1 MKSTDLTH
9 LPNPK
14 LSWLKCLF
22 LPKSSARFKP
32 HFKSCFIFY
41 LQPLHWL
48 ISAIVML
55 VISHALVACSSNQI
69 SNLIS
74 TYRVDIQQGNIVV
87 ASNLAQLKPGMTQEQ
102 VKFIL
107 GSPLLTDPFHA
118 NRWDYVYRYQA
129 GSGAIESN
137 RFTVHFNNRIYTHYT
152 GGAMPENKR

>member
-9 LPNPK
+9 LPKPK

-22 LPKSSARFKP
+22 SPKRPACFKFYFKFCQERLRPLVSAV
-32 HFKSCFIFY
+32 
-41 LQPLHWL
+41 
-48 ISAIVML
+48 VML
-55 VISHALVACSSNQI
+55 LISHALVACSSNQV
-69 SNLIS
+69 SNLIQ

-118 NRWDYVYRYQA
+118 DRWDYVYRYQA

-137 RFTVHFNNRIYTHYT
+137 RLTVHFKNGIYTHYT
-152 GGAMPENKR
+152 GDAMPENKR